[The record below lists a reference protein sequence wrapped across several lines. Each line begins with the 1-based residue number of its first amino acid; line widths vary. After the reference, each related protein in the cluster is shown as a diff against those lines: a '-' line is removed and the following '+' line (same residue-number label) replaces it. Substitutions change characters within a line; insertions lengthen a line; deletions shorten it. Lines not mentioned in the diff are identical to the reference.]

1 VIAARAYTGIASLAV
16 CLVATMAFGP
26 ARAGEVRIAGPED
39 YREVVARLQPGDT
52 LALEAGEYEHG
63 LDIHGLQG
71 TKAEPIHIAGPEGE
85 PGAVFLGKKGRNI
98 VSIKNA
104 AWVTIRDLTLDGQ
117 GLAVDAVKAEGP
129 SRFAH
134 HITLRNLE
142 IRNLKAHEQING
154 ISTKCPAWGWVI
166 RDNVIRDAG
175 AGMYL
180 GDSDGSAPFVDGTI
194 EHNLILDPIGYG
206 IQIKHQEP
214 RPELEGLPTEP
225 STTVIRHNVFAKTRN
240 AGKGKWARP
249 SLLVGHFPPRGP
261 GMSDRYAIYG
271 NVFYRNPTERLFQGE
286 GNVAL
291 YDNLFV
297 NPEGSAIAFMP
308 HNDEPRNLWM
318 FHNTIVARDAGLYFR
333 PTDATRTRMV
343 VGNAIFAD
351 EPVRGRGADAVGTNV
366 LESYAAAPDYLR
378 KPHGPL
384 GDLDLAPVGDGL
396 AGRGRPPVEVMV
408 SLPDAAMDFAGRR
421 RDGEFAGAYAGSLG
435 EDAAYWRPVAAVK
448 PRVDGGG

>member
-1 VIAARAYTGIASLAV
+1 MKAPALAGTRLIMLLAAGWLAG
-16 CLVATMAFGP
+16 AP
-26 ARAGEVRIAGPED
+26 AQAGEVRLAGPED
-39 YREVVARLQPGDT
+39 YRAVVERLEPGDT
-52 LALEAGEYEHG
+52 LALQAGEYEHG

-71 TKAEPIHIAGPEGE
+71 SQSEPIHIAGPEGE
-85 PGAVFLGKKGRNI
+85 RRAVFLGRKGRNI

-206 IQIKHQEP
+206 IQIKHQAP
-214 RPELEGLPTEP
+214 RPDLEGLPTEP

-249 SLLVGHFPPRGP
+249 NLLVGHFPPRGP
-261 GMSDRYAIYG
+261 GMTDRYAIYG

-291 YDNLFV
+291 YNNLFV

-333 PTDATRTRMV
+333 PTEATRTRMV

-351 EPVRGRGADAVGTNV
+351 EPLRGRGADDVGENV

-378 KPHGPL
+378 KPHAPL
-384 GDLDLAPVGDGL
+384 GELDLAPTGDGL
-396 AGRGRPPVEVMV
+396 ADGGKPPVELLV
-408 SLPDAAMDFAGRR
+408 SLPDAVRDFAGRQ
-421 RDGEFAGAYAGSLG
+421 RDGEFAGAYAGVPGS
-435 EDAAYWRPVAAVK
+435 EQAYWQPVAAVK
-448 PRVDGGG
+448 PRVDGGS